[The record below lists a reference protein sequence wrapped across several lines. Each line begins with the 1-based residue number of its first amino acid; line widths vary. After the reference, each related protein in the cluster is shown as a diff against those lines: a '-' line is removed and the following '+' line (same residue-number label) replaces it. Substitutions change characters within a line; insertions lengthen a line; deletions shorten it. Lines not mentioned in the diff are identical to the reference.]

1 VLIVLRSLLIFFAF
15 ILLGA
20 CHSGK
25 SALFTKR
32 KYTKG
37 LYFDV
42 AKHVPE
48 AKRSGKIE
56 KEIKEKNILV
66 SADKKYVEQKN
77 RVLASVDAPTTNN
90 SAGKDQIK
98 KKRVFGL
105 DQVKTFLIK
114 KIPVKEKS
122 ETKKN
127 STISQKRAAA
137 FDIDGA
143 TVAIG
148 LVGFIL
154 LTAVYFIS
162 ILQAS
167 PGINPLVALVAAAIF
182 AALSVVTGICF
193 Y

>member
-1 VLIVLRSLLIFFAF
+1 VLIVLRSLLIFFIF
-15 ILLGA
+15 IIFGA

-37 LYFDV
+37 IYFDV
-42 AKHVPE
+42 ARHAPDT
-48 AKRSGKIE
+48 KRSERIE
-56 KEIKEKNILV
+56 KELKEKNILV
-66 SADKKYVEQKN
+66 SADRKFTEQKTLL
-77 RVLASVDAPTTNN
+77 LAAEAPLVG
-90 SAGKDQIK
+90 SAGKKNYLK
-98 KKRVFGL
+98 KSDVFSL
-105 DQVKTFLIK
+105 DHIKTFLIK

-127 STISQKRAAA
+127 SSVSQKRAAG
-137 FDIDGA
+137 FDLDGA
-143 TVAIG
+143 TLAIG
-148 LVGFIL
+148 LAGFIL

-167 PGINPLVALVAAAIF
+167 PGINPLAALVAAAIF